1 MTTGMG
7 KALGILAI
15 VIGVWV
21 GLTVYLEGVDHAFG
35 GALAF
40 FASDPA
46 GADEPDGEP
55 VTSRAAGAF
64 QRAWDKSERR
74 VTDALGDPD
83 DDEDGG
89 DEDDDSDPAASAD

>member
-1 MTTGMG
+1 MA
-7 KALGILAI
+7 KAFGILAI

-35 GALAF
+35 GAFGF

-46 GADEPDGEP
+46 GAAADEDERAP
-55 VTSRAAGAF
+55 VTDRAAHAF

-74 VTDALGDPD
+74 VDDALDQPGGDDYDSSDDDPD
-83 DDEDGG
+83 DEP
-89 DEDDDSDPAASAD
+89 E